1 MKEINL
7 YLLAI
12 IASVIIG
19 KVALK
24 IQSDILLLLIVSV
37 FFCTITFIL
46 CFAINKEEENE
57 PELTD
62 KIKKERKKFWILEGL
77 AWVVIIADDLFSD
90 PILTAYSSLCMLI
103 SLLFWMKF
111 LYLGPSKS
119 LRGKLAWLYY
129 CVMPTAWTAQFV
141 IWIIKAYSPIFSSL
155 VSSSPL
161 AL

>member
-19 KVALK
+19 KVVLK
-24 IQSDILLLLIVSV
+24 IQSDILLFLIVSV
-37 FFCTITFIL
+37 FFCAITFIL
-46 CFAINKEEENE
+46 CFVINKEEENE
-57 PELTD
+57 PELTN
-62 KIKKERKKFWILEGL
+62 KRKKERKKFWILEGL
-77 AWVVIIADDLFSD
+77 VWIVIIVDNLFSD
-90 PILTAYSSLCMLI
+90 PILTAYSSLCMFI
-103 SLLFWMKF
+103 SLIYWMKF
-111 LYLGPSKS
+111 LYLGPSES

-129 CVMPTAWTAQFV
+129 CVMPTAWIAQFV

-155 VSSSPL
+155 ASSSPF